1 MSSVSSN
8 VLLIGDFLPA
18 TSHLEVE
25 SIARLDEIKQF
36 GQIKNFDV
44 IIVPFLIS
52 LSQDFQNLVEEVQ
65 LQNPGLQIVLITT
78 PSSSAPD
85 VLQVVNE
92 LPIFRIVGSV
102 RDLNFEQYVLESIEE
117 SQRIKQQAALEVLVQ
132 SLNDQLTALSLS
144 LEDRVQKRQAYLEE
158 AKKKTLIANSRW
170 EAIQKVSLAIYKA
183 SSLSEIESNLSSSLK
198 ESVLFDSVRIRLP
211 HQAET
216 TLLSEQNRN
225 PQIYTYSIELS
236 QSENQ
241 NKIGDLVF
249 VRTEKKSFSKDETD
263 FLNKI
268 SEVVSLAVD
277 RILKL
282 NESETLK
289 DQWEAT
295 FNAVSDPVCLITQNY
310 EVIQAN
316 LAFSQKSNLLP
327 QQLIRQKCY
336 QVLFHRN
343 APCSHCQLGHRFR
356 LDTGKSHNQLYEVYS
371 QSLQLDPQSEPLFV
385 HQYHDITE
393 QTKMQRQIL
402 ESARLAEIGTI
413 GGSIAHELN
422 NPLGGILSFIQLI
435 QMDLKSDDPIFPD
448 IKEMEKGVRRCQE
461 IVQNLLGFVRNPTA
475 DEYKEFDIREAIE
488 RAIKIVELQTKSM
501 GIEIKVQFPNKPAL
515 ITGYLNVIS
524 HAFQNLL
531 QNSIERIIEQ
541 IRTQTPLHGIIEIKV
556 VELSQDIEITII
568 DNGPAHDLHR
578 GLGVAI
584 ARQIIHDLHGRLEIS
599 AQFKNICMA
608 KISLP
613 RLVFKAEGPN

>member
-25 SIARLDEIKQF
+25 SIARLDEIKRF

-144 LEDRVQKRQAYLEE
+144 LEDRVQKRHAYLEE